1 MQPCGRTTRCGFNI
15 AELWRHGERL
25 HEGADTHSVLTDPS
39 PAYQRNST
47 ASADATHAHHI
58 SIGRRSGHMRQSG
71 AAKCRHCADKFQS
84 SGRPVPSL
92 AMQPPHRRTKTVANH
107 CHPRSIDSPALQ
119 NVLEVERASRG
130 GSAAEVRVVKRRAI
144 RAGRLRDNNVGEGG
158 PGARGLT
165 LSASECG

>member
-1 MQPCGRTTRCGFNI
+1 MLLGFGDMAKDYMKLPTRTAFSI
-15 AELWRHGERL
+15 
-25 HEGADTHSVLTDPS
+25 DPS
-39 PAYQRNST
+39 PVYQRNFIT
-47 ASADATHAHHI
+47 SADATFAPHI
-58 SIGRRSGHMRQSG
+58 SIGRRSGHTRQPG
-71 AAKCRHCADKFQS
+71 AAKHQHRADKYQS
-84 SGRPVPSL
+84 SRMPVPSL
-92 AMQPPHRRTKTVANH
+92 ALHPPHRRTKTVASH

-144 RAGRLRDNNVGEGG
+144 RAGRLRDNNFGEGG